1 MGLQLRLLLA
11 VHSHATMLQQRAYL
25 NTSEN
30 EEDADDI
37 FSLLASSS
45 CIFLLLQR
53 DPQLNFLRVSAKEA
67 TFLLHVVIVV
77 VAAAALLL
85 YWGSGCGGGAGAGAG
100 RSIKP
105 NDVQPPK

>member
-37 FSLLASSS
+37 FSLLL
-45 CIFLLLQR
+45 CRLLLLLQL
-53 DPQLNFLRVSAKEA
+53 DPQLNFLRVSAKDA

-85 YWGSGCGGGAGAGAG
+85 YWGSGNGGGAGAGG
-100 RSIKP
+100 SIKP

>member
-37 FSLLASSS
+37 FSLLL
-45 CIFLLLQR
+45 CCLLLLQL
-53 DPQLNFLRVSAKEA
+53 DLQLNFLRVSAKEA

-85 YWGSGCGGGAGAGAG
+85 YWGSGNGGGGGAGG
-100 RSIKP
+100 SIKP

>member
-37 FSLLASSS
+37 FSLLLCRLHLLHLSSPS
-45 CIFLLLQR
+45 NR
-53 DPQLNFLRVSAKEA
+53 SAAELFA
-67 TFLLHVVIVV
+67 GQCRRGNVFVLHVVIVV
-77 VAAAALLL
+77 VAAAALCSVAVLGQWL
-85 YWGSGCGGGAGAGAG
+85 
-100 RSIKP
+100 
-105 NDVQPPK
+105 

>member
-37 FSLLASSS
+37 FSLLL
-45 CIFLLLQR
+45 CRLLLLLEL

-85 YWGSGCGGGAGAGAG
+85 YWGSGFGAG

>member
-37 FSLLASSS
+37 FSLLL
-45 CIFLLLQR
+45 CRLLLILLHLTSPSSR
-53 DPQLNFLRVSAKEA
+53 SAAELFA
-67 TFLLHVVIVV
+67 GQCRRGNVFVLHVVIVV
-77 VAAAALLL
+77 VAAAALCSVAVVLGQWL
-85 YWGSGCGGGAGAGAG
+85 WWWCWW
-100 RSIKP
+100 IH
-105 NDVQPPK
+105 

>member
-37 FSLLASSS
+37 FSLLFAFSSS
-45 CIFLLLQR
+45 IFLLLLLQL

-85 YWGSGCGGGAGAGAG
+85 YWGSGFGAG